1 MITPLLTSRTDEPAS
16 VRLAGLAERGASGAL
31 STESGIFYLADGHI
45 VHVESAVTPD
55 LGDLLTHSGAL
66 DADGWWEA
74 IDRAGRG
81 CRVGRQLV
89 DSGRL
94 AAGALELC
102 HLGALFDAAYFVLT
116 HDGPALRFRPGVAH
130 WLGSVRPVPVD
141 TVLRESV
148 RRRELLQ
155 RIWPEPAIDR
165 DPLTRV
171 PGTSPDLPPRRSRIL
186 AQVDGVR
193 TAAQIATALACRTF
207 HTLVELR
214 RLAAA
219 GLVVPALPAPAAP
232 TEPALPAPPAAPT
245 DLAPVAAPAATPAS
259 ATPVPLAPAVE
270 PAAAGRVPSMPPPT
284 APTPAPASTAPVSAP
299 LTVVPDE
306 PDTALLRRLLHALEA
321 L

>member
-1 MITPLLTSRTDEPAS
+1 MTTPTRALRTEEPAS
-16 VRLAGLAERGASGAL
+16 ALLSTLAVQEATGAL
-31 STESGIFYLADGHI
+31 STASGIVYLASGRV

-66 DADGWWEA
+66 APDGWWEA
-74 IDRAGRG
+74 IDQAGRR

-89 DSGRL
+89 DSGHL

-102 HLGALFDAAYFVLT
+102 HLGALFDAAYFVLA

-130 WLGSVRPVPVD
+130 WLGAVRSVPVD
-141 TVLRESV
+141 TVLRESR
-148 RRRELLQ
+148 RRRELLH
-155 RIWPEPAIDR
+155 RIWPEPAVDR
-165 DPLTRV
+165 APLARV
-171 PGTSPDLPPRRSRIL
+171 PGSGTADLPARRGRTL

-219 GLVVPALPAPAAP
+219 GLVAPVAPLVPAPTPSPTPVEAPAPA
-232 TEPALPAPPAAPT
+232 PALVSAEPGPPPRPAA
-245 DLAPVAAPAATPAS
+245 
-259 ATPVPLAPAVE
+259 
-270 PAAAGRVPSMPPPT
+270 
-284 APTPAPASTAPVSAP
+284 
-299 LTVVPDE
+299 PDE

>member
-1 MITPLLTSRTDEPAS
+1 MTTPTRAPRTDEPAS
-16 VRLAGLAERGASGAL
+16 ALLSTLAAQGATGAL
-31 STESGIFYLADGHI
+31 STESGIVYLATGHV

-66 DADGWWEA
+66 APDGWWEA
-74 IDRAGRG
+74 IDRAGRR

-89 DSGRL
+89 DSGHL

-102 HLGALFDAAYFVLT
+102 HLGALFDAAYFVLAQ
-116 HDGPALRFRPGVAH
+116 DGPALRFRPGAAH
-130 WLGSVRPVPVD
+130 WLGAVRSVPVD
-141 TVLRESV
+141 TVLRESR
-148 RRRELLQ
+148 RRRELLH
-155 RIWPEPAIDR
+155 RIWPEPAVDR
-165 DPLTRV
+165 APLARV
-171 PGTSPDLPPRRSRIL
+171 PGPDAADLPARRGRTL

-219 GLVVPALPAPAAP
+219 GLVAPVAPLVRAPSPAPA
-232 TEPALPAPPAAPT
+232 PAPH
-245 DLAPVAAPAATPAS
+245 
-259 ATPVPLAPAVE
+259 
-270 PAAAGRVPSMPPPT
+270 
-284 APTPAPASTAPVSAP
+284 PAPASAEPGPTPRPAA
-299 LTVVPDE
+299 PDE

>member
-1 MITPLLTSRTDEPAS
+1 MTTQTGTLRTGEPAS
-16 VRLAGLAERGASGAL
+16 ARLGTLAEQGATGAL
-31 STESGIFYLADGHI
+31 STETGIVYLAAGHV

-66 DADGWWEA
+66 APDGWWEA
-74 IDRAGRG
+74 IDQAGRR

-89 DSGRL
+89 DSGHL

-102 HLGALFDAAYFVLT
+102 HLGALFDAAYFVLA
-116 HDGPALRFRPGVAH
+116 HDGPALRFRPGAAH
-130 WLGSVRPVPVD
+130 WLGAVRSVPVD
-141 TVLRESV
+141 TVLRESR
-148 RRRELLQ
+148 RRRELLH
-155 RIWPEPAIDR
+155 RIWPEPAVDR
-165 DPLTRV
+165 APLARV
-171 PGTSPDLPPRRSRIL
+171 PGPDAADLPARRGRTL

-219 GLVVPALPAPAAP
+219 GLV
-232 TEPALPAPPAAPT
+232 T
-245 DLAPVAAPAATPAS
+245 PVAPLV
-259 ATPVPLAPAVE
+259 PVPTSTSA
-270 PAAAGRVPSMPPPT
+270 
-284 APTPAPASTAPVSAP
+284 PAPASAPATVSAEP
-299 LTVVPDE
+299 GPSPRPAASDE

>member
-1 MITPLLTSRTDEPAS
+1 MTTSTRALRTDEPAS
-16 VRLAGLAERGASGAL
+16 AQLGTLAAQGATGAL
-31 STESGIFYLADGHI
+31 STESGIVYLAAGHV

-66 DADGWWEA
+66 APDGWWEA
-74 IDRAGRG
+74 IDQAGRR

-89 DSGRL
+89 DSGHL

-102 HLGALFDAAYFVLT
+102 HLGALFDAAYFVLA
-116 HDGPALRFRPGVAH
+116 HDGPALRFRPGAAH
-130 WLGSVRPVPVD
+130 WLGAVRSVPVD
-141 TVLRESV
+141 TVLRESR
-148 RRRELLQ
+148 RRRELLH
-155 RIWPEPAIDR
+155 RIWPEPAVDR
-165 DPLTRV
+165 APLARM
-171 PGTSPDLPPRRSRIL
+171 PGSDAADLPTRRGRTL

-219 GLVVPALPAPAAP
+219 GLV
-232 TEPALPAPPAAPT
+232 
-245 DLAPVAAPAATPAS
+245 APVA
-259 ATPVPLAPAVE
+259 PLIP
-270 PAAAGRVPSMPPPT
+270 GPSSDPP
-284 APTPAPASTAPVSAP
+284 PAPASAPATVSAEP
-299 LTVVPDE
+299 GPAPRPMASDE

>member
-1 MITPLLTSRTDEPAS
+1 MTPPTGTLRTGEPAS
-16 VRLAGLAERGASGAL
+16 ARLGTLAEQGATGAL
-31 STESGIFYLADGHI
+31 STETGIVYLAAGHV

-66 DADGWWEA
+66 APDGWWEA
-74 IDRAGRG
+74 IDQAGRR

-89 DSGRL
+89 DSGHL

-102 HLGALFDAAYFVLT
+102 HLGALFDAAYFVLA
-116 HDGPALRFRPGVAH
+116 HDGPALRFRPGAAH
-130 WLGSVRPVPVD
+130 WLGAVRSVPVD
-141 TVLRESV
+141 TVLRESR
-148 RRRELLQ
+148 RRRELLH
-155 RIWPEPAIDR
+155 RIWPEPAVDR
-165 DPLTRV
+165 APLARV
-171 PGTSPDLPPRRSRIL
+171 PGPDAADLPVRRGRTL

-219 GLVVPALPAPAAP
+219 GLV
-232 TEPALPAPPAAPT
+232 T
-245 DLAPVAAPAATPAS
+245 PVAPLVSVPTS
-259 ATPVPLAPAVE
+259 A
-270 PAAAGRVPSMPPPT
+270 
-284 APTPAPASTAPVSAP
+284 PAPASAPATVSAEP
-299 LTVVPDE
+299 GPSPRPAAPDE

>member
-1 MITPLLTSRTDEPAS
+1 MITSALTPRTDEPAS
-16 VRLAGLAERGASGAL
+16 SLLGTLAAEGASGAL
-31 STESGIFYLADGHI
+31 STESGIVYLAAGHV
-45 VHVESAVTPD
+45 VHVESALTPD

-66 DADGWWEA
+66 APDGWWQA
-74 IDRAGRG
+74 IDQAGRG

-89 DSGRL
+89 DGGHL

-102 HLGALFDAAYFVLT
+102 HLGALFDAAYFVFA

-130 WLGSVRPVPVD
+130 WLGAVRPVPVD
-141 TVLRESV
+141 TVLRESR
-148 RRRELLQ
+148 RRRELLH
-155 RIWPEPAIDR
+155 RIWPDPAVDLA
-165 DPLTRV
+165 PLARV
-171 PGTSPDLPPRRSRIL
+171 RTDTVDLPARRSRTL

-219 GLVVPALPAPAAP
+219 GLVVP
-232 TEPALPAPPAAPT
+232 
-245 DLAPVAAPAATPAS
+245 V
-259 ATPVPLAPAVE
+259 V
-270 PAAAGRVPSMPPPT
+270 PT
-284 APTPAPASTAPVSAP
+284 ATPAPAHAPASAAP
-299 LTVVPDE
+299 GPAPRPATPDE